1 MRRALLFV
9 NVSKTFSNISKTP
22 QAIGEFFFD
31 PNPNK
36 KIKLTEI
43 IQIKMTKATTH
54 ITKKTI
60 AAVCMMMMCCCMRN
74 FARGRLS
81 Y

>member
-1 MRRALLFV
+1 
-9 NVSKTFSNISKTP
+9 
-22 QAIGEFFFD
+22 
-31 PNPNK
+31 
-36 KIKLTEI
+36 
-43 IQIKMTKATTH
+43 MTKATTH
-54 ITKKTI
+54 ITKKAI